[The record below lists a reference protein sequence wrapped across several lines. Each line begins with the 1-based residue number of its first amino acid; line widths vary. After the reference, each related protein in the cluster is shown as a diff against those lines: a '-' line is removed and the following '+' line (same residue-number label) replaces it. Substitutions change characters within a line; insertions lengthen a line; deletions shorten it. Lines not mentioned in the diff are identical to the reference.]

1 MGVLLGVGFDVSK
14 LGCLMVFFL
23 LMFANVDLP
32 CPMGKACMV
41 GVGFTLGNL
50 LLMKI

>member
-1 MGVLLGVGFDVSK
+1 VGILLGIGFDVSK
-14 LGCLMVFFL
+14 LGCLMVFL

-32 CPMGKACMV
+32 CPMGKAFMV